1 MRKSLPALAA
11 LALLLPALALA
22 GDLADRFRKSGWSE
36 TDFTRTAIAL
46 DEILSGGPPKDGIP
60 SIDRPRFIAVAEAT
74 HLAGREPVIGL
85 ALHGDAR
92 AYPLQVLTWH
102 EIVNDV
108 VGGVPV
114 AVTYCPLC
122 NAAIVFERT
131 VDGVV
136 LDFGTTGL
144 LRHSDL
150 VMYDRQ
156 SESWWQQFTGE
167 AIVGEMTGKALK
179 TVPARLQSFALFKA
193 EHPQGR
199 VLVPENPALRDYGRN
214 PYAGYDTAERPFLYH
229 GDLPEGIDPMARV
242 VVVRDAGRP
251 RAYALERLAATGR
264 IEDGDIVLSWSAG
277 QASALDTRVIAEGRD
292 IGNIVAQRQS
302 AEGLQDLVYD
312 VTFAFVVKAFHP
324 DLDIFK

>member
-1 MRKSLPALAA
+1 MRRIAA
-11 LALLLPALALA
+11 VVFALLLPALAVA

-36 TDFTRTAIAL
+36 TDFTRAAVAL
-46 DEILSGGPPKDGIP
+46 DEIVSGGPPKDGIP
-60 SIDRPRFIAVAEAT
+60 SIDRPKFIALAEAT
-74 HLAGREPVIGL
+74 HLADREPVIGL
-85 ALHGDAR
+85 TLHGDAR

-167 AIVGEMTGKALK
+167 AIVGAMTGKALK
-179 TVPARLQSFALFKA
+179 AVPARLQSFALFKA
-193 EHPQGR
+193 ENPQGR
-199 VLVPENPALRDYGRN
+199 VLVPENPGLRAYGRN
-214 PYAGYDTAERPFLYH
+214 PYAGYDSAERPFLYS

-242 VVVRDAGRP
+242 VVVRVAGGP
-251 RAYALERLAATGR
+251 RAYALERLAAEGR
-264 IEDGDIVLSWSAG
+264 IEDGAIVLTWSAG
-277 QASALDTRVIAEGRD
+277 QASALDTRIIAEGRD
-292 IGNIVAQRQS
+292 VGNIVAQKRS
-302 AEGLQDLVYD
+302 AAGLEDLVYD
-312 VTFAFVVKAFHP
+312 ITFAFVVKAFHP